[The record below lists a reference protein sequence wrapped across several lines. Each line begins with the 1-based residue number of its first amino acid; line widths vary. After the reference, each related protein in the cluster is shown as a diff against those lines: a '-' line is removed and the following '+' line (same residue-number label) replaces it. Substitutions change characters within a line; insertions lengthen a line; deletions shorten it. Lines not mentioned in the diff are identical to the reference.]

1 MYKSFL
7 SHNILVWI
15 LFFILF
21 SSCARYPNISKLEK
35 AKSPN
40 ISLRENIRETFKKK
54 AALLIPSKKR
64 EEKDYEIG
72 PEDVLK
78 IMVWDHDDL
87 ERVVSV
93 SREGDFS
100 YPLIGK
106 VHAEGLTV
114 AQLEKEIANRLGGKY
129 IINPQVTVAVKDYRS
144 KKVFLIGEVGGAQK
158 RGKGAGTYYLTGQTT
173 LIEILSQ
180 AGGPTKDAGSEVIV
194 IRPHNKTKKN
204 NPANIN
210 EAKADEI
217 ITINLRKLL
226 EGDVSQNIYL
236 EPGDTIYVPKA
247 EFFFVFG
254 EVKNPG
260 KYILE
265 KETNV
270 LKAITT
276 AGGVTEKAAINR
288 TKIVRERGGQ
298 KIELPAEM
306 TDPVQAEDI
315 IIVPESF
322 F

>member
-1 MYKSFL
+1 MFKNKKYLSFL
-7 SHNILVWI
+7 
-15 LFFILF
+15 FILLF
-21 SSCARYPNISKLEK
+21 IACARYPKIPEVKK
-35 AKSPN
+35 APLK
-40 ISLRENIRETFKKK
+40 EDIRETFKKR
-54 AALLIPSKKR
+54 AALIIPPKEEK

-72 PEDVLK
+72 PEDVLR

-114 AQLEKEIANRLGGKY
+114 AELEKEIARRLAGKY
-129 IINPQVTVAVKDYRS
+129 IINPQVTVKVEEYKS
-144 KKVFLIGEVGGAQK
+144 KKVFLMGEVGGYQK
-158 RGKGAGTYYLTGQTT
+158 RGKGAGTYYLTGKTT

-180 AGGPTKDAGSEVIV
+180 AGGPTKEAGSEVII
-194 IRPHNKTKKN
+194 IRPRNKKG
-204 NPANIN
+204 NPVNPG

-217 ITINLRKLL
+217 IRINLRRLL
-226 EGDVSQNIYL
+226 EGDISQNIYV

-247 EFFFVFG
+247 EFFFVYG

-260 KYILE
+260 KYMLE
-265 KETNV
+265 KGTDV
-270 LKAITT
+270 LKAITI
-276 AGGVTEKAAINR
+276 AGGATEKAAIKR
-288 TKIVRERGGQ
+288 IKIIREKGGH
-298 KIELPAEM
+298 KIEIRAKL